1 MRRNR
6 SIHSDAVTPSPR
18 LPGLKLARLD
28 RIPRYV
34 AIHEAGHATV
44 SWISQKRLGFD
55 WAPFDRI
62 IVRTPR
68 EILSGP
74 YIDRREREVNCMG
87 IVERSDRFNAYGMG
101 PANNPSLPDGVAS
114 LWRANMEADVIDTLA
129 GPIAEAKFLH
139 VSVLSSFL
147 VGGEED
153 LRIAKHK
160 AREFVRSENEL
171 RSLMASLQKEA
182 AVLVRRPSV
191 WEAINALAD
200 VVLRERT
207 VEADEAVTTIRGVL
221 QQDGELTK
229 TTAEAAT
236 ANRQLRSAARM
247 TSSSSEV
254 TA

>member
-1 MRRNR
+1 MKRNR

-87 IVERSDRFNAYGMG
+87 IVERSDRFNAHGMG
-101 PANNPSLPDGVAS
+101 PADNPSLPDGVAS

-139 VSVLSSFL
+139 VSVVATFL
-147 VGGEED
+147 VGGEHD
-153 LRIAKHK
+153 YQMAKRK
-160 AREFVRSENEL
+160 AGEFVEDEEAL
-171 RSLMASLQKEA
+171 RTLMNRLHREA
-182 AVLVRRPSV
+182 ARLVRRPSV
-191 WEAINALAD
+191 WTAINALAD
-200 VVLRERT
+200 LVLQKRT
-207 VEADEAVTTIRGVL
+207 VEADDAVTVVKGVL
-221 QQDGELTK
+221 QRDGELMETM
-229 TTAEAAT
+229 AEDAA
-236 ANRQLRSAARM
+236 ANKRLRLAAA
-247 TSSSSEV
+247 SSRCP
-254 TA
+254 